1 MCKGA
6 EEKEHGGDFC
16 RSLFTHEEEEEGAS
30 SSQHGGLKSC
40 ELCGVEAFLYCHAD
54 DAYLCR
60 ECDKWVHK
68 ANFLAL
74 RHIRCFLCNT
84 CHNLTRRCLIGA
96 SMEIILPPTLIENIP
111 NNTTNNNCSRTQDPP
126 FKFI

>member
-6 EEKEHGGDFC
+6 EEKEHGGGFC
-16 RSLFTHEEEEEGAS
+16 RSLFTHEEGAS
-30 SSQHGGLKSC
+30 SQLCGLKSC
-40 ELCGVEAFLYCHAD
+40 ELCGVEASLYCQAD

-84 CHNLTRRCLIGA
+84 CHNLTSRCLIGA
-96 SMEIILPPTLIENIP
+96 SMEIILPPTFIENIP
-111 NNTTNNNCSRTQDPP
+111 NNNNNNRDCSRTQDPP

>member
-6 EEKEHGGDFC
+6 EEKKHGGGFC
-16 RSLFTHEEEEEGAS
+16 RSFTHEEGAS
-30 SSQHGGLKSC
+30 SQHHHHDGGSKSC
-40 ELCGVEAFLYCHAD
+40 ELCGFQASLYCQAD

-96 SMEIILPPTLIENIP
+96 SMEVILPVTLIENLS
-111 NNTTNNNCSRTQDPP
+111 NNNNSRDCSRTQDTP
-126 FKFI
+126 FKFL